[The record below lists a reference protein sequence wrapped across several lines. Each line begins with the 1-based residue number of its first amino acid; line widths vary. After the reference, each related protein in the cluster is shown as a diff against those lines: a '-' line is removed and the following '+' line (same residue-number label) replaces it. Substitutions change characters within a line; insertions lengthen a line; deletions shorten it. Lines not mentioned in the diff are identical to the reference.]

1 MTDSKPVTKLKMT
14 RASEITPRRQ
24 KWFWEP
30 FQGQGVI
37 PLGTATIVAGKG
49 GEGKTTFMLDLAAK
63 GSRGELPGDLYGQK
77 IETIIIGPEDDWE
90 TAMVPRLKGAQAN
103 LDKIWQIGLET
114 EYQGNSRER
123 AIKFPL
129 DVDFIEQ
136 AIHEYGAK
144 MLIVDPAPSLMHGDM
159 NKAQDVR
166 SSYEPLIA
174 LAQKYEFAL
183 ILINH
188 FGKGG
193 GSVSSKLSGSHA
205 WRDLTRSY
213 LAFAMDEES
222 GERVFSQDKGNY
234 TKNLNSYKFA
244 LDSVDVDFGNGETAN
259 VAKVNFMGLTTQTV
273 DEIINRESFDEDG
286 SARSEAA
293 EWLLAFLDN
302 DQKESARKI
311 VMKAARG
318 EGFSESTLKRAKKAL
333 NVQHSRTREAQPE
346 TIWHHPDNPP
356 EKQSDHQTGHGGPV
370 HDPSELTELTEPTAE
385 YRGFINNNSLQPDQ
399 SAQSDQLGQSV
410 QHGELFEPTVITAR
424 RKACPLHGHDD
435 DSECFTCDSIR
446 TELAS

>member
-1 MTDSKPVTKLKMT
+1 MTDSLPKKQLLLTP
-14 RASEITPRRQ
+14 ASQIKTRRQ

-63 GSRGELPGDLYGQK
+63 GSRGELAGDLSGKK
-77 IETIIIGPEDDWE
+77 ISTIIIGPEDDWE
-90 TAMVPRLKGAQAN
+90 TAMVPRLVGAGAD
-103 LDKIWQIGLET
+103 LDRIYQIEVKAET
-114 EYQGNSRER
+114 NELTMTRS
-123 AIKFPL
+123 IKFPL
-129 DVDFIEQ
+129 DVDMITE
-136 AIHEYGAK
+136 AIRETGAK
-144 MLIVDPAPSLMHGDM
+144 MIIVDPAPSLMHGDM

-174 LAQKYEFAL
+174 VAQREELAL
-183 ILINH
+183 VLINH

-213 LAFAMDEES
+213 LAFATDEET
-222 GERVFSQDKGNY
+222 GERIFSQDKGNY
-234 TKNLNSYKFA
+234 TKGLNSYKFA
-244 LDSVDVDFGNGETAN
+244 LESVDVQTDDGDTAN

-302 DQKESARKI
+302 DQKESARKVI
-311 VMKAARG
+311 MKAARG

-346 TIWHHPDNPP
+346 TIWHHPDSPP
-356 EKQSDHQTGHGGPV
+356 DSQLDHQTGHDGPV
-370 HDPSELTELTEPTAE
+370 HDPSELTELTDPTAE
-385 YRGFINNNSLQPDQ
+385 YRGFINNNSPQ
-399 SAQSDQLGQSV
+399 SVQLAQSDQLGQSE

-435 DSECFTCDSIR
+435 DGDCFTCEEIR